1 LITKN
6 FIYFYFTNLAPVPQ
20 VPKPVP
26 VIPAPKVDI
35 VVAPTPASRIK
46 DEPMTSPTI
55 PKQPVEPKPAA
66 AKPPPK
72 KAEPK
77 PKPPAPQPKELA
89 AVPAIDKIPVPAQPV
104 VQTMPKDHFRQC
116 LKVLRRL
123 GSRHCS
129 LHFRAP
135 VDPIAENIPHYPEVI
150 KQPMDL
156 KTMKAKLE
164 AGKYHTLQAFE
175 ADFRLMMSNCF
186 LFNQVGSFVYTQ
198 GQEMEELFDSE
209 WTEVMEDAGVKVPEL
224 NITIVETPKGSS
236 STSSSS
242 APMTKSMSSSYPP
255 PQPRATAP
263 KPLPSSSDAHARSTS
278 SAPTP
283 PLPKASKPSTPK
295 PPVPVYTP
303 PSVPLGASSSSTV
316 ATTSSIHQKEKSVPT
331 NVGPAGAAS
340 SSSSKS
346 QSSSGSNS
354 TNKSAD
360 MAKAKRLL
368 VRVKNAPC
376 ASEFK
381 EPVDPILQGIPL
393 YPKIITSPMDLGT
406 IERKIDE
413 KRYRSIR
420 EIKDDLDLVISNCRK
435 FNPRGCFVVDQ
446 ADLLEGVINKD
457 WENTFGNQTAN
468 GNDTSHANN
477 TPASKAISATATTSS
492 STNSKPKSKAG
503 KSEDESKTPVKESAQ
518 PAATTTRRPSATPKP
533 KPAKVAEKVVEPPQ
547 EVLQK
552 HMDRILKKAMNHK
565 HSGPFHHPVGDFC
578 LSHLHYLRSSH
589 IPTLFFY
596 YCRSTG
602 RR

>member
-1 LITKN
+1 M
-6 FIYFYFTNLAPVPQ
+6 PQ
-20 VPKPVP
+20 VPKPIP
-26 VIPAPKVDI
+26 VIPAPKLDI
-35 VVAPTPASRIK
+35 AVSPSLASRIK
-46 DEPMTSPTI
+46 DEPITSPTI
-55 PKQPVEPKPAA
+55 PKQPVEPKPVAT
-66 AKPPPK
+66 KPPPK

-77 PKPPAPQPKELA
+77 PKPPAPQPKELVA
-89 AVPAIDKIPVPAQPV
+89 IPAVEKTPVPAPPV

-156 KTMKAKLE
+156 KTMKAKLD
-164 AGKYHTLQAFE
+164 AGQYHTLQAFE
-175 ADFRLMMSNCF
+175 ADFRLMVANCF
-186 LFNQVGSFVYTQ
+186 SFNQVGSFVYTQ

-236 STSSSS
+236 SASSS
-242 APMTKSMSSSYPP
+242 APLTASMSSSYPP
-255 PQPRATAP
+255 SQPRSTTS
-263 KPLPSSSDAHARSTS
+263 KPLPTSSDTSVRSTS

-303 PSVPLGASSSSTV
+303 PSVPLGPTSSSSV
-316 ATTSSIHQKEKSVPT
+316 PPTSSVHQKDKPVPT
-331 NVGPAGAAS
+331 NVGPASAAS
-340 SSSSKS
+340 SSFSKN
-346 QSSSGSNS
+346 QSSSSS
-354 TNKSAD
+354 SSANKAAD

-368 VRVKNAPC
+368 IRVKNAPS

-381 EPVDPILQGIPL
+381 DPVDPILQGIPL

-413 KRYRSIR
+413 KRYRHIR

-446 ADLLEGVINKD
+446 ADLLEGVINRE
-457 WENTFGNQTAN
+457 WENTFGHQTVN
-468 GNDTSHANN
+468 GNDTNHANS
-477 TPASKAISATATTSS
+477 TPVRKPTSATAITTSNSTS
-492 STNSKPKSKAG
+492 SRPKSKAG
-503 KSEDESKTPVKESAQ
+503 KGEDESKAPVKESTQ
-518 PAATTTRRPSATPKP
+518 PAATAARRPSVTPKP
-533 KPAKVAEKVVEPPQ
+533 KPIKVVEKVIEPPQ

-565 HSGPFHHPVGDFC
+565 HSGPFHHPVGDFW
-578 LSHLHYLRSSH
+578 LLRLNVPRSCN
-589 IPTLFFY
+589 ILTFY
-596 YCRSTG
+596 FPIVG
-602 RR
+602 